1 MRRLVS
7 DAPIS
12 VSAPQPT
19 MVKHSSDT
27 IRTMLSSTPPSSIR
41 RTSVSITIPATIS
54 STLMAM
60 DIRAAFFTLRW
71 SCISSLVRLNL
82 MFFPCQTKI
91 PCDAFR

>member
-19 MVKHSSDT
+19 MVKHISET
-27 IRTMLSSTPPSSIR
+27 IRTMLSSTPPSSTL
-41 RTSVSITIPATIS
+41 RTSNIITTPAMIS

-60 DIRAAFFTLRW
+60 DSSAAFFTLR
-71 SCISSLVRLNL
+71 
-82 MFFPCQTKI
+82 
-91 PCDAFR
+91 